1 MKKILIALLSVM
13 MVLSSFGCTKKDPE
27 PSVDPE
33 PIETDVQK
41 EFHELQKS
49 WFIEDISSDY
59 SDMRFS
65 LEDPSA
71 LGIKDVE
78 VTLGDIETEEDD
90 TTYADRLA
98 ELKKYDVTKL
108 TSDQQ
113 IAYKSMEFYFQLMQ
127 EFNDFE
133 NDYTFAFTPN
143 SGINNNLQTI
153 YTELDIRNEQDI
165 KDIITL
171 LNDSD
176 RYITQGIDYTKE
188 QASKGI
194 IQPDS
199 VIDQV
204 IEGCQTFI
212 ANYDNNEVIKIINA
226 KIDKI
231 NNAGAAEYKAQ
242 VEKAVK
248 EVLIPAYQ
256 KIIDYYQSLKGT
268 GTYSGRLCEY
278 GDDGADLYKLIVRS
292 KASTVASIDE
302 LIDLMDTAIY
312 ENILGILDVMNEVEL
327 TEDYGFDDP
336 YKILEHIKGKMTNDF
351 PQYPDVEYTIDFL
364 DPSITSP
371 NVSAYYLIAPI
382 DNLKKNVVK
391 VNPAFSDA
399 DPNGMCITLAHE
411 GYPGHL
417 YQNTYYFTN
426 HPDNEYRYSMSFTG
440 YSEGWA
446 QYVETYC
453 YSYFVKNQKEIRY
466 LQLNNIFS
474 YCLYALADLEMHY
487 NGWGKEDI
495 ENYLKQFFYEDAAKS
510 YAESIYESNIGDP
523 GMFLPYSVG
532 LWKMW
537 SLYQNAQKE
546 LGRKFNLKEYN
557 RVVLDAGECTFEMLE
572 EKVNEFINKNK

>member
-98 ELKKYDVTKL
+98 ELKKYDVTQL

-231 NNAGAAEYKAQ
+231 NIAGADEYKSQ

-278 GDDGADLYKLIVRS
+278 GADGSDLYELIVRS
-292 KASTVASIDE
+292 KASTDASVED

-312 ENILGILDVMNEVEL
+312 ESILGILDVMNEVEL

-426 HPDNEYRYSMSFTG
+426 HPDNEYRYVMSFLG
-440 YSEGWA
+440 YAEGWA
-446 QYVETYC
+446 QYVETYA
-453 YSYFVKNQKEIRY
+453 YNYFLNNKKEVEY
-466 LQLNNIFS
+466 MQYNNIFS
-474 YCLYALADLEMHY
+474 YCMYAYADLQIHY
-487 NGWGKEDI
+487 NGWSVDDLTD
-495 ENYLKQFFYEDAAKS
+495 YFSQYFYESAAREN
-510 YAESIYESNIGDP
+510 AEAIYDTVIGDP

-532 LWKMW
+532 LYKMWKM
-537 SLYQNAQKE
+537 YTDTKDT
-546 LGRKFNLKEYN
+546 LGKKFDFKAYN
-557 RVVLDAGECTFEMLE
+557 KMILDAGECPLDVLE
-572 EKVNEFINKNK
+572 EQVAAFVEKNK

>member
-98 ELKKYDVTKL
+98 ELKKYDVTQL

-226 KIDKI
+226 KIDMI
-231 NNAGAAEYKAQ
+231 NIAGADEYKSQ

-278 GDDGADLYKLIVRS
+278 GADGSDLYELIVRS
-292 KASTVASIDE
+292 KASTDASVED

-312 ENILGILDVMNEVEL
+312 ESILGILDVMNEVEL

-426 HPDNEYRYSMSFTG
+426 HPDNEYRYVMSFLG
-440 YSEGWA
+440 YAEGWA
-446 QYVETYC
+446 QYVETYA
-453 YSYFVKNQKEIRY
+453 YNYFLNNKKEVEY
-466 LQLNNIFS
+466 MQYNNIFS
-474 YCLYALADLEMHY
+474 YCMYAYADLQIHY
-487 NGWGKEDI
+487 NGWSVDDLTD
-495 ENYLKQFFYEDAAKS
+495 YFSQYFYESAAREN
-510 YAESIYESNIGDP
+510 AEAIYDTVIGDP

-532 LWKMW
+532 LYKMWKM
-537 SLYQNAQKE
+537 YTDTKDT
-546 LGRKFNLKEYN
+546 LGKKFDFKAYN
-557 RVVLDAGECTFEMLE
+557 KMILDAGECPLDVLE
-572 EKVNEFINKNK
+572 EQVAAFVEKNK